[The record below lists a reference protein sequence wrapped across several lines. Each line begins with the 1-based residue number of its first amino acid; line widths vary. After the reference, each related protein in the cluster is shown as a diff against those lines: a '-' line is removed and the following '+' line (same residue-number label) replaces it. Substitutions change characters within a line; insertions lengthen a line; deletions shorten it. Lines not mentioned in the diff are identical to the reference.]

1 MDDGV
6 FRSPMPKYSSST
18 GEQRRAPLFLHA
30 ESLRRRPVRS
40 FWGGNVG
47 WPRPW
52 GGARCTGRA
61 FWATAAADERISEFS
76 AGFTLKETCS
86 TLRSQ
91 RPRVGKSL
99 FFRGRADYT
108 RRNCSVTE
116 LNVFDGADGCLPRD
130 RAGGRGVGGARGG
143 TAGIKK
149 WSFSF
154 IRLRS
159 QRACWKKRATFF
171 DILRSFATE
180 FDATVS
186 PVA

>member
-1 MDDGV
+1 M
-6 FRSPMPKYSSST
+6 SSDFS
-18 GEQRRAPLFLHA
+18 
-30 ESLRRRPVRS
+30 S
-40 FWGGNVG
+40 FCAKIYEICRF
-47 WPRPW
+47 PP
-52 GGARCTGRA
+52 
-61 FWATAAADERISEFS
+61 
-76 AGFTLKETCS
+76 LKETCSS

-91 RPRVGKSL
+91 RLRVGKSL
-99 FFRGRADYT
+99 FFSGRANYK

-130 RAGGRGVGGARGG
+130 RAGGRGVGGARGS

-159 QRACWKKRATFF
+159 QRACWKKRATFI
-171 DILRSFATE
+171 DTLRSFATE

-186 PVA
+186 PVALHKPRPRQHLPATPRHQLQRLRSVEFHVSLR